1 MGWFGRRR
9 TTVGLD
15 VGSRWAKLVEV
26 DHGGGR
32 PEVVGAGAARVP
44 EGAVVDG
51 EVVDADLVT
60 ESVRGL
66 VADVGARGPDV
77 VVAMGG
83 HDVFVK
89 KVEMKRAKRSA
100 LRAAIEREA
109 ERLVPFDIDSVELD
123 HHTLGTAGDGR
134 RVDVLLVAAKREA
147 VAARVDV
154 VARAGL
160 NPVLVDVEAF
170 ALHNAFTCNY
180 GRSAEDA
187 VALVDIR
194 RESATVNVLEGA
206 APLLAGDVPIGPS
219 AAWAAEGD
227 EAPPA
232 GGRTSAVEEAA
243 EALAAAVERASAL
256 LAARR
261 SPTGLGRVF
270 LSGSGACVPGLAES
284 LARRVGVETRLANP
298 FERVPVRSGA
308 RCRGISLNRSAPMLL
323 LALGLALR
331 TP

>member
-15 VGSRWAKLVEV
+15 VGSGWAKLVEV
-26 DHGGGR
+26 DHGGAR
-32 PEVVGAGAARVP
+32 PEVVGVAAGRVP
-44 EGAVVDG
+44 DGAVVDG

-66 VADVGARGPDV
+66 VAGVGAQGPDV

-89 KVEMKRAKRSA
+89 KVEMQRAKRSA
-100 LRAAIEREA
+100 LRAAVEREA
-109 ERLVPFDIDSVELD
+109 ERVVPFDLESVELD
-123 HHTLGTAGDGR
+123 HHVLGAAGDGR
-134 RVDVLLVAAKREA
+134 IDVLLVAAKREA
-147 VAARVDV
+147 VAARVAV
-154 VARAGL
+154 VAGAGL
-160 NPVLVDVEAF
+160 NPVLVDVEAL

-180 GRSAEDA
+180 GRDAEDA

-206 APLLAGDVPIGPS
+206 APLLAGDVPVGPG
-219 AAWAAEGD
+219 ATWVD
-227 EAPPA
+227 EADPEPRD
-232 GGRTSAVEEAA
+232 GRPSPAVEEAA
-243 EALAAAVERASAL
+243 EALAEAVERASAL

-261 SPTGLGRVF
+261 SPTGLGRIL
-270 LSGSGACVPGLAES
+270 LSGSGACVSGLAAC
-284 LARRVGVETRLANP
+284 LARRVSVETRLANP
-298 FERVPVRSGA
+298 FERVPIRSGA
-308 RCRGISLNRSAPMLL
+308 QCRGISLDRSAPMLL

>member
-15 VGSRWAKLVEV
+15 VGSGWAKLVEV
-26 DHGGGR
+26 DHGGSR
-32 PEVVGAGAARVP
+32 PEVVGVAAGRVP

-66 VADVGARGPDV
+66 VAAAGVQGSDV

-89 KVEMKRAKRSA
+89 RMEMSRAKRSV
-100 LRAAIEREA
+100 LRAAVEREA
-109 ERLVPFDIDSVELD
+109 ERVVPFDIDGVELD
-123 HHTLGTAGDGR
+123 HHVLGPAEDGR
-134 RVDVLLVAAKREA
+134 IDVLLVAAKREA
-147 VAARVDV
+147 VSARVAV
-154 VARAGL
+154 VAGAGL

-180 GRSAEDA
+180 GRSVEDA

-194 RESATVNVLEGA
+194 RESATVTVLEGS
-206 APLLAGDVPIGPS
+206 APLLAGDVPIAPG
-219 AAWAAEGD
+219 AAWVAEPD

-232 GGRTSAVEEAA
+232 AGRPSAVEEAA
-243 EALAAAVERASAL
+243 EALAKAIERASAH

-261 SPTGLGRVF
+261 SPTGLGRIF
-270 LSGSGACVPGLAES
+270 LSGSGACAPGLAES
-284 LARRVGVETRLANP
+284 LARRARVETRLANP
-298 FERVPVRSGA
+298 FERVPVRAGA
-308 RCRGISLNRSAPMLL
+308 RRQGVSLDRSAPMLL